1 MKKIAQTVI
10 AADQF
15 YTITGAAGNVV
26 EGAVSENN
34 GAAVQLGTYT
44 HSANQEW
51 AFIRVG
57 EGVYRIQNRGTGKML
72 DLIMNGTANG
82 TWLHQW
88 EDVNSSS
95 QMWIVEPTN
104 DGHVKIKTQ
113 LANTK
118 CIDTVGMTNVDGTR
132 LQIWEDV
139 NGENQLWS
147 IAAVAEK
154 KPRTHKAAEKAE
166 QPAVSAEAAAPAEPA
181 EKAAEKPAEKPAK
194 KAARK
199 PAAKKAE
206 TTAAPKAK
214 KAAAKAEEPAAKAE
228 EPAAKAE
235 PAQKATRTRKAAAK
249 KTGEQ

>member
-34 GAAVQLGTYT
+34 GAAVQLGAYT

-113 LANTK
+113 LASTK

-154 KPRTHKAAEKAE
+154 KPHTRKDAEKAE

-181 EKAAEKPAEKPAK
+181 EKAAEKPAK
-194 KAARK
+194 KATRK

-206 TTAAPKAK
+206 TAAAPKAM
-214 KAAAKAEEPAAKAE
+214 KAASKAE

>member
-154 KPRTHKAAEKAE
+154 KPCTRKAAEKAE
-166 QPAVSAEAAAPAEPA
+166 QLAVSAEAAAPAEPA
-181 EKAAEKPAEKPAK
+181 EKAAEKPAK
-194 KAARK
+194 KVARK

-206 TTAAPKAK
+206 TAAAPKAK
-214 KAAAKAEEPAAKAE
+214 KAAKAE

-235 PAQKATRTRKAAAK
+235 PAKKATRTRKAAAK